1 MKQFYI
7 ANKNG
12 FFNLYALW
20 LLSFLLLCATVLSE
34 KVATLQAYQHTMA
47 NELIH
52 LFIVQHVNQTLQ
64 TLHIEHKGDEQS
76 PSEDSETESNTV
88 YPLEETIF
96 YQGVSIM
103 LSYNHEV
110 VNVVFVDGNK
120 KCQFQIHY
128 EMEQYFILWVE
139 YITNMCNI

>member
-7 ANKNG
+7 VNKNG
-12 FFNLYALW
+12 FFNLYSLW

-64 TLHIEHKGDEQS
+64 TLYVEHKGDEQS
-76 PSEDSETESNTV
+76 PSEDSETESKNV
-88 YPLEETIF
+88 YPLEETVF

-103 LSYNHEV
+103 LSYHHEV
-110 VNVVFVDGNK
+110 VNGVFVNGNRE
-120 KCQFQIHY
+120 CQFQIHY
-128 EMEQYFILWVE
+128 EMEQYFIMGIE